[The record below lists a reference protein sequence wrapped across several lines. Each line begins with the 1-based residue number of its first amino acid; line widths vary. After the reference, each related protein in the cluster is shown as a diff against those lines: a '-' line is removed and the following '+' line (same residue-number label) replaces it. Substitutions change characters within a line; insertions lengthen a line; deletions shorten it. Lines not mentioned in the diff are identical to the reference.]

1 MIRLF
6 KPEYP
11 LVSFAV
17 SSSALTMVRLGR
29 EEKELRLEDFSVT
42 PLEPGDLSIS
52 MVEENVAREA
62 QLTELIRRAAA
73 RSGLGKSN
81 KVSVVLSD
89 SAAKVSVLEMESAPR
104 NRKEMDRL
112 ISWQLKKVTPFPIEE
127 GRVGYHRFGRPGGD
141 ADDDHVIRVLVT
153 IIRTSVLRQYERCF
167 TNAGLHAGL
176 VDISTNNLYN
186 LFHSKIVAGSSG
198 TGDCLLVNCEDDG
211 ISLVMLHGGVP
222 ILYRAKGLD
231 ALAGGDDYDYERV
244 LREIRTSVLYYQEK
258 LQRSGLSRV
267 LVRGTGF
274 HIRGLRD
281 QLEAEMDIPVEVL
294 DPVGVIPVR
303 PGLSLEP
310 GMLQQLSPAIGAAV
324 GR

>member
-11 LVSFAV
+11 LVAFEV
-17 SSSALTMVRLGR
+17 SSSALTMIRLSR

-42 PLEPGDLSIS
+42 PLEPGDLNIS
-52 MVEENVAREA
+52 MVDENVARESH
-62 QLTELIRRAAA
+62 LTELIRRAAV
-73 RSGLGKSN
+73 RSGGGKSN
-81 KVSVVLSD
+81 KVAVVLSD

-141 ADDDHVIRVLVT
+141 ANDDHIIRVLVT

-167 TNAGLHAGL
+167 AGAGLHAGL

-186 LFHSKIVAGSSG
+186 LFHAKIAAGSG
-198 TGDCLLVNCEDDG
+198 EADDCLLVNCEDDG
-211 ISLVMLHGGVP
+211 ICLVMLHGGVP
-222 ILYRAKGLD
+222 ILYRAKGVESVT
-231 ALAGGDDYDYERV
+231 GVDDYDYERV
-244 LREIRTSVLYYQEK
+244 IREIRTSVLYYQEK
-258 LQRSGLSRV
+258 LQRSALSRV

-294 DPVGVIPVR
+294 DPAGVIPVR
-303 PGLSLEP
+303 PGLTLEP
-310 GMLQQLSPAIGAAV
+310 GTIQKLAPAIGAAM